1 MMRTLE
7 VVAGSGADSGADW
20 VEVGSVAVVG
30 LAEAMGAAGSAA
42 AGSAEE
48 EDLAAEGG

>member
-7 VVAGSGADSGADW
+7 VVAGSEAGSGADW
-20 VEVGSVAVVG
+20 VEVGSAAVVG
-30 LAEAMGAAGSAA
+30 SAEAKGAAADWAA

-48 EDLAAEGG
+48 DLEVGAG